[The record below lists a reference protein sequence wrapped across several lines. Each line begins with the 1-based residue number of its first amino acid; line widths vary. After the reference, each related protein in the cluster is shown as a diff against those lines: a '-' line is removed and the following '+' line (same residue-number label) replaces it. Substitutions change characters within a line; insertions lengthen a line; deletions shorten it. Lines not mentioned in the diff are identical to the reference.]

1 MVDNAEVLL
10 VEDCANTRAH
20 CSALLTRVGYAVEA
34 VDDAQQALAFLKN
47 AGERAP
53 LVLLID
59 WELPGM
65 SGLQLVSVL
74 GSMPFRVKPYVI
86 MLTSR
91 SASEDVVK
99 ALNRGAHD
107 YIKKPL
113 QEAEFI
119 SRLGVAERTVRLQR
133 QLVERAEEL
142 EAALKRVQLQEHLL
156 SRDSGGDRPSL
167 AVATPPIDPGALV
180 YNATAEVLEKLTYPV
195 LRVSKCER
203 PELGGIAAW
212 TGIAIPAMNLWLDI
226 CLVAPSAVADLM
238 ASKVIGQDVVCDATD
253 WLAEVVTLVRSHVRR
268 MLDAE
273 SIKSVGSAVPRCYLG
288 WNNDETSQALDV
300 HFEITVE
307 AGTLSLLIGCAECHL
322 QEVPLA
328 ELKPG
333 FMLADAVHR
342 ANQPSRRIAKSGSA
356 LTVDVISE
364 LQQLADRALPVQVL
378 EVSAFA
384 RRALDAA

>member
-1 MVDNAEVLL
+1 MLL
-10 VEDCANTRAH
+10 VEDCATTRTH
-20 CSALLTRVGYAVEA
+20 CSALLTRVGYSIEA
-34 VDDAQQALAFLKN
+34 VDDAQKALALLKLR
-47 AGERAP
+47 GESAP
-53 LVLLID
+53 LILLID

-91 SASEDVVK
+91 STPEDVAK

-113 QEAEFI
+113 QEAEFV

-156 SRDSGGDRPSL
+156 SRDPGADARTAGKD
-167 AVATPPIDPGALV
+167 APPIDPGALV
-180 YNATAEVLEKLTYPV
+180 FNATAEVLEKLSYKV
-195 LRVSKCER
+195 LKANKCER
-203 PELGGIAAW
+203 PSLSGIAAW
-212 TGIAIPAMNLWLDI
+212 TGIAIPAMDLWMDI
-226 CLVAPSAVADLM
+226 CLVAPSAVADSM
-238 ASKVIGQDVVCDATD
+238 ASKVIGQDVICDATD
-253 WLAEVVTLVRSHVRR
+253 WLAEVVTLIRSHVRR
-268 MLDAE
+268 MLEAE
-273 SIKSVGSAVPRCYLG
+273 AIKSVGSAQPRCYLS
-288 WNNDETSQALDV
+288 WNNDHESRTLDL
-300 HFEITVE
+300 HFEITLE
-307 AGTLSLLIGCAECHL
+307 AGTISLLIGCAQCHL
-322 QEVPLA
+322 HELPLA

-333 FMLADAVHR
+333 LLLADAVHR
-342 ANQPSRRIAKSGSA
+342 ANQPARTIAKSGSA
-356 LTVDVISE
+356 LTPDVILE
-364 LQQLADRALPVQVL
+364 LQQLADRSRSVAVL